1 MQGWAVPL
9 RLRALVLAVV
19 AGAGGLGSELVWLRV
34 VEHTLG
40 HLPLAAPA
48 IVACFIV
55 AGGLGALLAARVRRP
70 GWVALGSAALELLLL
85 LNLERW
91 SALAAHGV
99 AALSARVGLEAA
111 VIVLGAALTVPPAL
125 CVGVVLPSVMEAA
138 GASTRAYA
146 LHALGA
152 VLGVVALEA
161 WVLPSVGVR
170 GALGV
175 LVVLHGA
182 TAAGLASSIRG
193 WTPVPWGPVPWVL
206 VVAGAGTGA
215 VQGGWL
221 ASLPLV
227 VQPLALVAPAVV
239 ATMLLGLTLGAAL
252 VERRGLSLERVLV
265 GIAGGVAVSL
275 TILAL
280 VARGAAVRA
289 PLGVVGEVVMVVLPS
304 AVAIG
309 GLLPAYLASSS
320 VDRARAGGA
329 LLAVSLGNAL
339 GLTALTAA
347 VGAWLPG
354 HAAVALGA
362 VLVLSVARVAWAW
375 RAVLVLV
382 VSLTAALTSD
392 RVLIARSA
400 GVPVDAI
407 AVRALFRSPGAVS
420 AVFSAQGRRRLYQ
433 SGYQPIDLD
442 AQNESIIGAVAAA
455 YAPRLGRALVLGAG
469 SGRTA
474 GAIAAVFAEVDV
486 VDLDPHTE
494 ALCRALADD
503 NFRLL
508 EWPGVRVHRY
518 DALLAPYVLPGGYD
532 LVVQTVDPGYHALAA
547 KLYTVEHLT
556 RLAGLLRDDGVLVYW
571 ADATLSPEANQV
583 LVNTGRAVLPHQKL
597 FAAFG
602 GLTRG
607 LGVSYYFLVHSARP
621 LSYQPRMMRY
631 TFGQDAQVRALPLFG
646 GYPPGAVAGA
656 RPVSLD
662 LEPPPPPPEEPERY
676 RLIRGRF
683 HETRAVHRAD
693 RPAPSVVFG
702 GAHDGLLEVLPEPVV
717 APSAPP

>member
-1 MQGWAVPL
+1 MAA
-9 RLRALVLAVV
+9 RDRALALAVV

-55 AGGLGALLAARVRRP
+55 AGGLGARLAARVRRP
-70 GWVALGSAALELLLL
+70 AWVALLSALLELTLVLGL
-85 LNLERW
+85 DRW
-91 SALAAHGV
+91 SALAAQAV
-99 AALSARVGLEAA
+99 SALSARVGLEAA
-111 VIVLGAALTVPPAL
+111 VGLLGAALTIPPAL
-125 CVGVVLPSVMEAA
+125 CVGVVLPTVMEAA

-152 VLGVVALEA
+152 VAAVAGLEA
-161 WVLPSVGVR
+161 WVLPGVGVR
-170 GALGV
+170 GALGG
-175 LVVLHGA
+175 LVVLHTV
-182 TAAGLASSIRG
+182 TAAGLVGA
-193 WTPVPWGPVPWVL
+193 VPAARARTAGPISWRL

-221 ASLPLV
+221 AALPLV

-239 ATMLLGLTLGAAL
+239 ATMLLGLGLGAAW
-252 VERRGLSLERVLV
+252 VERRGTSLARVLL
-265 GIAGGVAVSL
+265 GITGGVALSMLV
-275 TILAL
+275 LAV
-280 VARGAAVRA
+280 VARSAAARG
-289 PLGVVGEVVMVVLPS
+289 PLEVVAEVVLVVLPS
-304 AVAIG
+304 AIMIG
-309 GLLPAYLASSS
+309 GLIPASLGSPR
-320 VDRARAGGA
+320 VDRADAGAA
-329 LLAVSLGNAL
+329 LWAVSLGNAV

-347 VGAWLPG
+347 AGLWLPA
-354 HAAVALGA
+354 HAAVVLGA
-362 VLVLSVARVAWAW
+362 ALIAGVTPAPWRARVPLLLVAF
-375 RAVLVLV
+375 VLA
-382 VSLTAALTSD
+382 SLTTD
-392 RVLIARSA
+392 RVLLARSA
-400 GVPVDAI
+400 GVAPEAVE
-407 AVRALFRSPGAVS
+407 VRALFRSPGSVS
-420 AVFSAQGRRRLYQ
+420 AVFAAEGRRRLYQ

-442 AQNESIIGAVAAA
+442 AQNESIIGAVSAA

-494 ALCRALADD
+494 ALCRLLADD

-508 EWPGVRVHRY
+508 DRPGVRVHRF
-518 DALLAPYVLPGGYD
+518 DALLAPYVLAGGYD

-556 RLAGLLRDDGVLVYW
+556 RLASLLREDGVLVYW

-607 LGVSYYFLVHSARP
+607 LGVGYYFLVHSARP
-621 LSYQPRMMRY
+621 LAYQPRMMRY

-646 GYPPGAVAGA
+646 GFPPGEIAGA

-662 LEPPPPPPEEPERY
+662 LEPPPPPPEEPDRH
-676 RLIRGRF
+676 RLVRGRF
-683 HETRAVHRAD
+683 HPTQAVHRAD
-693 RPAPSVVFG
+693 RPARSIVFG
-702 GAHDGLLEVLPEPVV
+702 GAGDGLLEVLPDA
-717 APSAPP
+717 APTPP